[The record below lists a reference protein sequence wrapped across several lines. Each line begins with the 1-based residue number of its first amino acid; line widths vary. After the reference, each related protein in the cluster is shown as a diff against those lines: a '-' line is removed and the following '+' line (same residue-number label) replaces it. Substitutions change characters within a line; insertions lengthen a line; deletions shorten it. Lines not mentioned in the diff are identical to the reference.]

1 MLSPFVGRSLLDP
14 GLAFG
19 KVLRVVRTEA
29 GLTQEQLALA
39 AGVDR
44 SFVSMVERGVNQP
57 TIRMIFRF
65 ASALEVAPSRLV
77 ELTEVEV
84 SLS

>member
-65 ASALEVAPSRLV
+65 ASALGVAPSRLV